1 MQQAL
6 VVTSGWAAEKDPPGD
21 IPDDQVFIPYRSEG
35 PLFTALQLW
44 RCVGA
49 VLQFR
54 SEVLAILTET
64 VMIPD
69 APELAGKRR
78 GRFRLELQK
87 NKI

>member
-1 MQQAL
+1 VKIYRAL
-6 VVTSGWAAEKDPPGD
+6 AQKNPGTYL
-21 IPDDQVFIPYRSEG
+21 PY
-35 PLFTALQLW
+35 
-44 RCVGA
+44 